1 MTTER
6 VRAAA
11 RRAVELAEHAAA
23 CGTFG
28 VGGVLLGPQF
38 EPLHEAVNHVVED
51 GQTVDPTGH
60 VERQL
65 IDWYFAAARNG
76 ASLPPPHLCT
86 IVSSLDPCMQCTGAI
101 LATGFRC
108 LAIAE
113 DSMAGVHYAGWG
125 SAASL
130 PPELRGEAVR
140 LLGCFAIAGERAY
153 SGPDDPLLAASQIEV
168 RLLGRAKDAF
178 LRTLGDVQ
186 QTIAAGTAERLSPPA
201 LSALGGNFT
210 ENFTIEQ
217 LRDLAPDAVYR
228 RLRDL
233 APAGDGRRHG
243 AACFVDAHNGIGA
256 FACGRDA
263 ASPIATAIME
273 LVRGY
278 TRFRWE
284 AARRRLG
291 APAHPKNCTL
301 YTLEGP
307 ARTALGVMAVGA
319 VGSTL
324 EGPVRQP
331 LDYWRYFHE
340 TQRPAELDAMLEAF
354 PPLYRDVIGLR
365 PTRVTGVG

>member
-6 VRAAA
+6 IGAAA
-11 RRAVELAEHAAA
+11 RRAVELAERAAA
-23 CGTFG
+23 RGTFG

-38 EPLHEAVNHVVED
+38 EPLHEAINHVVED
-51 GQTVDPTGH
+51 GQTIDPTGH

-76 ASLPPPHLCT
+76 ASLPPPYLCT

-125 SAASL
+125 LAKSL
-130 PPELRGEAVR
+130 PPELRAEAVC

-153 SGPDDPLLAASQIEV
+153 SGPDDPLLAASQIE
-168 RLLGRAKDAF
+168 RGLLTRAKDAF

-186 QTIAAGTAERLSPPA
+186 QTIAAGSADRLSHPTLPPPA
-201 LSALGGNFT
+201 LR
-210 ENFTIEQ
+210 ENFTIER

-233 APAGDGRRHG
+233 APAEGGRRHG

-256 FACGRDA
+256 FARCRSA

-278 TRFRWE
+278 TRLRWD

-324 EGPVRQP
+324 EGPVMQP
-331 LDYWRYFHE
+331 LDYWRFFHE
-340 TQRPAELDAMLEAF
+340 TQRPAELDAMLDAF

-365 PTRVTGVG
+365 PTRVTGIG